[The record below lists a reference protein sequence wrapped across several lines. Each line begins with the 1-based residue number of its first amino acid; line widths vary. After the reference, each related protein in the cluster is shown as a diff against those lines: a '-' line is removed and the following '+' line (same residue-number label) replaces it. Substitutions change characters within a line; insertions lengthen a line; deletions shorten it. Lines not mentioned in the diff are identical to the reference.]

1 MNVHIIIPA
10 RLGSTRLK
18 NKMLKKILGK
28 TLIEH
33 MCERAL
39 KLNFK
44 NLVVATDS
52 KEIIETVAKYNIN
65 TYFSSK
71 KFNNGTE
78 RIRDYLIKKNISGND
93 IIINIQGDELNF
105 SLVTVRKMISFL
117 KKNRSYE
124 IITPIYRAPSPS
136 VFNDPNNVKVTINSK
151 LDAIS
156 FTRSQVPYKSYKES
170 YIHIGIYGYKASII
184 KKYNTLKKCYYES
197 VENLEQLRFV
207 YNMIPIKCICVKNNH
222 SFSINSKKDLISAE
236 RFFK

>member
-78 RIRDYLIKKNISGND
+78 RIRDYLIKKNIYFG
-93 IIINIQGDELNF
+93 IANITF
-105 SLVTVRKMISFL
+105 
-117 KKNRSYE
+117 
-124 IITPIYRAPSPS
+124 PYR
-136 VFNDPNNVKVTINSK
+136 
-151 LDAIS
+151 
-156 FTRSQVPYKSYKES
+156 
-170 YIHIGIYGYKASII
+170 
-184 KKYNTLKKCYYES
+184 
-197 VENLEQLRFV
+197 RFV
-207 YNMIPIKCICVKNNH
+207 PVKLVY
-222 SFSINSKKDLISAE
+222 SVL
-236 RFFK
+236 FFYYHEKLQLKLLLS

>member
-78 RIRDYLIKKNISGND
+78 RIRDYLIKKNIPGND
-93 IIINIQGDELNF
+93 VIINIQGDELNF
-105 SLVTVRKMISFL
+105 SLVTVRKMINFL

-170 YIHIGIYGYKASII
+170 
-184 KKYNTLKKCYYES
+184 
-197 VENLEQLRFV
+197 
-207 YNMIPIKCICVKNNH
+207 
-222 SFSINSKKDLISAE
+222 
-236 RFFK
+236 

>member
-52 KEIIETVAKYNIN
+52 KEIIETVAKYNVN

-78 RIRDYLIKKNISGND
+78 RIRDYLIKK
-93 IIINIQGDELNF
+93 
-105 SLVTVRKMISFL
+105 
-117 KKNRSYE
+117 
-124 IITPIYRAPSPS
+124 
-136 VFNDPNNVKVTINSK
+136 K
-151 LDAIS
+151 L
-156 FTRSQVPYKSYKES
+156 
-170 YIHIGIYGYKASII
+170 
-184 KKYNTLKKCYYES
+184 L
-197 VENLEQLRFV
+197 L
-207 YNMIPIKCICVKNNH
+207 
-222 SFSINSKKDLISAE
+222 LI
-236 RFFK
+236 

>member
-78 RIRDYLIKKNISGND
+78 RIRDYLIKKNIPGND
-93 IIINIQGDELNF
+93 VIINIQGDELNF

-124 IITPIYRAPSPS
+124 IITLYIKLHHLQYL
-136 VFNDPNNVKVTINSK
+136 TIQIMLK
-151 LDAIS
+151 LLLIANLMLFHLLVLQFLINHIKNHIS
-156 FTRSQVPYKSYKES
+156 T
-170 YIHIGIYGYKASII
+170 
-184 KKYNTLKKCYYES
+184 
-197 VENLEQLRFV
+197 
-207 YNMIPIKCICVKNNH
+207 
-222 SFSINSKKDLISAE
+222 
-236 RFFK
+236 